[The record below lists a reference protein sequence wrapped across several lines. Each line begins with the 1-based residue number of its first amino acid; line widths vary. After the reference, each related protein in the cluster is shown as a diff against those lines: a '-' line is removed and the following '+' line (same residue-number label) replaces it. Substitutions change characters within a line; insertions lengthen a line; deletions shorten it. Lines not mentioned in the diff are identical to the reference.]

1 MSLSSIA
8 ALSFLFVIFMSMDA
22 GFQEF
27 FEDDVGEPTEEEKE
41 LFQVKEV
48 MDPDPLTVTPDTPTV
63 DAIELMRGHGV
74 SCLPVLKEGRLVG
87 MVSEREFMPIAYQL
101 LKDKLGA

>member
-48 MDPDPLTVTPDTPTV
+48 M
-63 DAIELMRGHGV
+63 EN
-74 SCLPVLKEGRLVG
+74 
-87 MVSEREFMPIAYQL
+87 
-101 LKDKLGA
+101 